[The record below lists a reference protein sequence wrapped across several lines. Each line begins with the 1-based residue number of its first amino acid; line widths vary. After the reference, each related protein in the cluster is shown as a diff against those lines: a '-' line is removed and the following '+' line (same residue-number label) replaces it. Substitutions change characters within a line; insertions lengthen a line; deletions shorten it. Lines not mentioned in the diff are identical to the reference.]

1 MVYVSAMNLIWQYG
15 WRGLARFGAKAR
27 ICAVGIALAVTPLVG
42 PDGRAAEVLP
52 GPVTADVVKVIDGD
66 TLDVLARVWLGQTV
80 HIRVRI
86 DGVDTP
92 ELRGRCA
99 GERAQAQEAR
109 SWLVRQLAGR
119 SVALSQVRFGK
130 YAGRVVARVK
140 LDDGQDLSV
149 MLLRAGLARPYD
161 GRKRA
166 DWCG

>member
-1 MVYVSAMNLIWQYG
+1 MNPTWQYE
-15 WRGLARFGAKAR
+15 WRGPGRLGGKIAL
-27 ICAVGIALAVTPLVG
+27 CAVGLALVATLFGSPSV
-42 PDGRAAEVLP
+42 RAAEVLP
-52 GPVTADVVKVIDGD
+52 GPVNADVVKVIDGD

-119 SVALSQVRFGK
+119 SIALREVRLGK
-130 YAGRVVARVK
+130 YAGRVVARVE

-149 MLLRAGLARPYD
+149 MLRRAGLARPYD
-161 GRKRA
+161 GRKRT